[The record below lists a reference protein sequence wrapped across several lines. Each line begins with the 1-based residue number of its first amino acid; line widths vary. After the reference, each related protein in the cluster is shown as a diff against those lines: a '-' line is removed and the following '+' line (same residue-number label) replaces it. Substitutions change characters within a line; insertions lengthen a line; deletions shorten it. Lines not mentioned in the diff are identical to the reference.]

1 MLPLQ
6 IKQDIY
12 DVSIQDWAVRDFHGY
27 KTERGATYN
36 SYLIMD
42 EKICLID
49 TVKAPFT
56 EDFINNIK
64 QVTDLEA
71 IDYIIINHVEPDHS
85 GAMSALAKLCPKAKF
100 VITVQGKAEAIQHYG
115 DIFDFMVVKD
125 GDTLELGKRTL
136 SFATMPMLH
145 WPDSMATYS
154 AYDKI
159 LFSNDA
165 FGQHYATSK
174 RFDDEVN
181 LGILYY
187 EARKYFANIL
197 WPYAKLIDKA
207 INKLGALDFDM
218 IAPSHGVIWRSHLQ
232 DIINMYKNWGS
243 GEKNN
248 SIVIAY
254 DSMWGG
260 TEMLARAV
268 AKGIAKAGTEVKL
281 FKVNCTENST
291 VVAELFSASGFLI
304 GSSTLNY
311 GMLPSVASLLTYVK
325 GLKPTDKKAAAFGTF
340 GWAGGAQKDMEELLN
355 KAGFNVFEGFTCKW
369 KPQENELASAEKFGY
384 EFAQMLDCQC

>member
-6 IKQDIY
+6 IKKDIY

-56 EDFINNIK
+56 EDFLNNIR
-64 QVTDLEA
+64 QVTDPSA
-71 IDYIIINHVEPDHS
+71 IDYIVINHVEPDHS
-85 GAMSALAKLCPKAKF
+85 GAMPTLAKLCPKAKF
-100 VITVQGKAEAIQHYG
+100 IITVQGKAEAIQHYG
-115 DIFDFMVVKD
+115 DIFDFIVVKD

-136 SFATMPMLH
+136 TFATMPMLH

-174 RFDDEVN
+174 RFDDEVE

-207 INKLGALDFDM
+207 IAKLGGLDFDM
-218 IAPSHGVIWRSHLQ
+218 IAPSHGVIWRSHLA
-232 DIINMYKNWGS
+232 DIVNMYKNWGS

-248 SIVIAY
+248 SIVVAY

-260 TEMLARAV
+260 TEMLARAI
-268 AKGIAKAGTEVKL
+268 AKGISRAGVEVKL
-281 FKVNCTENST
+281 FKISCTANST
-291 VVAELFSASGFLI
+291 VVAELFSASGFLV

-311 GMLPSVASLLTYVK
+311 GMLPSIASLLTYIK

-369 KPQENELASAEKFGY
+369 KPQGNELESAEKFGY